1 MTDWPRIRTD
11 VDDDR
16 PATDAEVEYC
26 QHCGEAVLEG
36 TLRWHLG
43 ERRCDECRPLCP
55 ECQDWPVGQEGE
67 FCPACALAAM
77 GVEV

>member
-1 MTDWPRIRTD
+1 MADWPRIRTD

-16 PATDAEVEYC
+16 PAREDEVEYC
-26 QHCGEAVLEG
+26 EHCGAAVLEG
-36 TLRWHLG
+36 DLQRHLG

-55 ECQDWPVGQEGE
+55 ECHDWPVSEKDE
-67 FCPACALAAM
+67 FCPTCALAAM

>member
-16 PATDAEVEYC
+16 PATDEEVEYC

-36 TLRWHLG
+36 ALQRYLG
-43 ERRCDECRPLCP
+43 ERRCDECRPLCR

-67 FCPACALAAM
+67 FCPVCALAAM